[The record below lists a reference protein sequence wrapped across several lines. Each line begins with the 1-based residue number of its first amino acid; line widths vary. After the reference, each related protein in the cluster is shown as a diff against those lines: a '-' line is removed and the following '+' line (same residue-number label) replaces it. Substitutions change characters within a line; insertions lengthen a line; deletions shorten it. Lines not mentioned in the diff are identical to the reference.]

1 MNSFIILI
9 FVFFYLS
16 FDLNLARREK
26 HAKLFVRLKCK
37 LKPLIKPKKCFSEV
51 GSSVKGETSSSAKRK
66 QTNQYNAQYFI
77 KEGYA
82 RAIITYEGQ
91 IQLRINSQN
100 FKKPEFIVEVDNN
113 GEFQIDLLKAI
124 NDYSVQ
130 IEIVT
135 KKYGRKSQKINFTHD
150 NIDREP
156 TFLVSDYGT
165 RNYQPPLLNGTI
177 HELFYS
183 KSMNPFELYEIKKS
197 T

>member
-1 MNSFIILI
+1 M
-9 FVFFYLS
+9 
-16 FDLNLARREK
+16 
-26 HAKLFVRLKCK
+26 C
-37 LKPLIKPKKCFSEV
+37 C
-51 GSSVKGETSSSAKRK
+51 TSSQWQNLRSLKTLKTRPIYRRHTRSVP
-66 QTNQYNAQYFI
+66 TNLKYDRIFAMN
-77 KEGYA
+77 EGYA